1 MAYPAVPAGYGFQ
14 ARNEIGGL
22 PYAGSTRMVPIAN
35 GYAQNLFYGDIV
47 ILSGG
52 TLVKNTYDPTSSP
65 TAGIAGTIGVFVGCE
80 YVQPG
85 TNQTQ
90 RAQYW
95 PSGTATN
102 GAVGYVIDDPR
113 VVYKAAVGSQGTSLA
128 NATSGMGYI
137 SPSFIGTNLYPIYV
151 AGSTTS
157 GDSATVVTGG
167 AVTNGTGNVRV
178 TAGAPFRVVGVV
190 PETTVAI
197 TATGGNGNSSGSTI
211 TLTAANSAITAGM
224 QLITASTSGVLAG
237 NYVTVTNVNG
247 TTVSVSPNI
256 AVPNG
261 TALTFV
267 GYTEAL
273 VTWNQ
278 GFHSYTNA
286 SGV

>member
-1 MAYPAVPAGYGFQ
+1 MAYPSVPAGYGFQ

-22 PYAGSTRMVPIAN
+22 PYAGSTRMVPIAT

-80 YVQPG
+80 YTQPA
-85 TNQTQ
+85 TSQKL

-95 PSGTATN
+95 PSGTVAQD
-102 GAVGYVIDDPR
+102 ALGYVIDDPR

-128 NATSGMGYI
+128 NASSGMGYI
-137 SPSFIGTNLYPIYV
+137 SPAFIGTNMYPIFV

-157 GDSATVVTGG
+157 GDSATVITGG
-167 AVTNGTGNVRV
+167 AVSNGTGNVRV

-190 PETTVAI
+190 PETTVI
-197 TATGGNGNSSGSTI
+197 VTATASTSGSSTTV
-211 TLTAANSAITAGM
+211 TLTASNTAITAGM
-224 QLITASTSGVLAG
+224 QLIAPSGTGSLAG
-237 NYVTVTNVNG
+237 NYITVTNVNG
-247 TTVSVSPNI
+247 TTLTVSS
-256 AVPNG
+256 AVTLASG
-261 TALTFV
+261 TAVTFV

>member
-35 GYAQNLFYGDIV
+35 GYSQNLFYGDIV

-65 TAGIAGTIGVFVGCE
+65 TAGIAGTIGMFVGCE

-95 PSGTATN
+95 PASTATN

-128 NATSGMGYI
+128 NASSGMGYI
-137 SPSFIGTNLYPIYV
+137 SPSFVGTNMYPIYV

-157 GDSATVVTGG
+157 GDSATVITGG

-190 PETTVAI
+190 PETTVII
-197 TATGGNGNSSGSTI
+197 TGTASTSGSSTTV

-224 QLITASTSGVLAG
+224 QLIAPTGTGSLAG
-237 NYVTVTNVNG
+237 NYITVTNVNS
-247 TTVSVSPNI
+247 TTLTVSSAI
-256 AVPNG
+256 TLASSTAV
-261 TALTFV
+261 TFV

>member
-35 GYAQNLFYGDIV
+35 GYSQNLFYGDIV

-95 PSGTATN
+95 PASTATN
-102 GAVGYVIDDPR
+102 GALGYVIDDPR
-113 VVYKAAVGSQGTSLA
+113 VVFKAAVGSQGTSLA
-128 NATSGMGYI
+128 NASSGMGYI
-137 SPSFIGTNLYPIYV
+137 SPAFVGTNMYPIYV

-157 GDSATVVTGG
+157 GDSATVITGG

-178 TAGAPFRVVGVV
+178 TAGAPMRVVGVV
-190 PETTVAI
+190 PETAVTI
-197 TATGGNGNSSGSTI
+197 TGTASTSGSSTTV

-224 QLITASTSGVLAG
+224 QLIAPTGTGSLAG
-237 NYVTVTNVNG
+237 NYITVTNVNG
-247 TTVSVSPNI
+247 ATLTVSS
-256 AVPNG
+256 AVTLTSG
-261 TALTFV
+261 TAVTFV

>member
-1 MAYPAVPAGYGFQ
+1 M
-14 ARNEIGGL
+14 
-22 PYAGSTRMVPIAN
+22 
-35 GYAQNLFYGDIV
+35 
-47 ILSGG
+47 
-52 TLVKNTYDPTSSP
+52 
-65 TAGIAGTIGVFVGCE
+65 
-80 YVQPG
+80 
-85 TNQTQ
+85 
-90 RAQYW
+90 
-95 PSGTATN
+95 
-102 GAVGYVIDDPR
+102 
-113 VVYKAAVGSQGTSLA
+113 
-128 NATSGMGYI
+128 
-137 SPSFIGTNLYPIYV
+137 
-151 AGSTTS
+151 
-157 GDSATVVTGG
+157 
-167 AVTNGTGNVRV
+167 TNGTGNARV